1 MKRLFIFAGMVL
13 TGFSMVFGQE
23 NLIPNGDFEIAS
35 NNFLFGA
42 QFEDWNY
49 SGGEIAIET
58 SDVYDGTKAFR
69 TVNVTQKTANLEQD
83 IDLQTDVT
91 GQAFELTIH
100 YKVVD
105 AQEGDLALNSA
116 WRYYRP
122 TDGVH
127 DSAVLNQTLPIGEG
141 WQELK
146 VSTTKPENSNYLTV
160 SVQVKKGVKVLF
172 DGFSL
177 TRKTEAGPWFSV
189 APEKINPTTAQ
200 VGEEKLMATL
210 TIRQG
215 NLTKPVSVYITGTNR
230 GMFEVEKSEVSNAE
244 ETVKLWYKPT
254 SSGSHKAYLMVDS
267 EEATQYFTSIALSA
281 TASDPTLLPTL
292 NVTPEN
298 LPAFEAAA
306 GEYMT
311 ATVKVSSLNC
321 TEDVDVTILNDQDAA
336 AFTINSTLIP
346 KNIEAQTVITFH
358 PTKAGDYSATVYW
371 STPGVTRKTMRVT
384 GKAVAG
390 SENPNKDW
398 ATEFA
403 WDMQKPRVLLDERFD
418 NVEYNKTL
426 LLDGWQNVVLKGDRP
441 WWGFDDKD
449 AAGNVLEHCAKV
461 TAYIYQEKDS
471 VPWEMWLVTP
481 ALDYKNA
488 QAKTFTLRVR
498 GDYLLEGQSAELG
511 VYYIDATD
519 PQDVFFQDLG
529 LELPRTADE
538 SGEWVDIHINLEGQE
553 ETIADVFFMAF
564 RFTGN
569 SGQTGAATY
578 LLDDVSWGRTDLPRI
593 TADST
598 TIILTT
604 TPDAIEA
611 VAVNVTGHNLTEGI
625 SVSKGGSNPG
635 SFEVVPTSLPAEG
648 GVLGVGFQSSDP
660 GVHEAYL
667 RLRSRGA
674 ADVYIPMAVLVKEAT
689 DIQQTKDDGNGN
701 RLQLKDGH
709 LRIVTPEGVYSI
721 LGAKVE

>member
-1 MKRLFIFAGMVL
+1 MKRLFGFAGMVL
-13 TGFSMVFGQE
+13 MSICMAFGQE
-23 NLIPNGDFEIAS
+23 NLILNGDFEEAES
-35 NNFLFGA
+35 NFLFGA
-42 QFEDWNY
+42 RFEDWTYN
-49 SGGEIAIET
+49 GGEIAIET
-58 SDVYDGTKAFR
+58 SDVYDGAKAFR
-69 TVNVTQKTANLEQD
+69 TVNVTQKTASLSQEV
-83 IDLQTDVT
+83 DLQTDVT
-91 GQAFELTIH
+91 GQAFELVIH
-100 YKVVD
+100 YKVLE
-105 AQEGDLALNSA
+105 AAEGDLALNSS
-116 WRYYRP
+116 WIYSRP
-122 TDGVH
+122 TEGVH
-127 DSAVLNQTLPIGEG
+127 DSAVLNQALPIGEG

-146 VSTTKPENSNYLTV
+146 VSTTKPLNASYLNV

-177 TRKTEAGPWFSV
+177 TRQQGTLPWFTVS
-189 APEKINPTTAQ
+189 PENIPAAQ
-200 VGEEKLMATL
+200 ANAGEEKLMATL

-230 GMFEVEKSEVSNAE
+230 GMFEVEKSEVSAAE
-244 ETVKLWYKPT
+244 ETVKVWYKPT
-254 SSGSHKAYLMVDS
+254 AAGTHKAYLMVDS
-267 EEATQYFTSIALSA
+267 EEATQDFVSLTLSG
-281 TASDPTLLPTL
+281 TASDPTQAPELSITPT
-292 NVTPEN
+292 T
-298 LPAFEAAA
+298 LPAFEATA
-306 GEYMT
+306 GDYKT
-311 ATVKVSSLNC
+311 ATIAVHSLNC
-321 TEDVDVTILNDQDAA
+321 TEDIDVSILNDQDAA

-346 KNIEAQTVITFH
+346 KNMEAQTVITFH
-358 PTKAGDYSATVYW
+358 PTKAGDYSATIYW
-371 STPGVTRKTMRVT
+371 STPGVTRQTLRVT
-384 GKAVAG
+384 GTAVAG
-390 SENPNKDW
+390 SENPDKDW

-418 NVEYNKTL
+418 KAEHNKTL
-426 LLDGWQNVVLKGDRP
+426 VLDGWQNVVLQGDRP
-441 WWGFDDKD
+441 WWGFNDTN
-449 AAGNVLEHCAKV
+449 AVGNVLEKCAKV

-488 QAKTFTLRVR
+488 KAKTFTLRVR
-498 GDYLLEGQSAELG
+498 GDYLSEGQSAELG

-538 SGEWVDIHINLEGQE
+538 SGDWVDIHINLDGQDN
-553 ETIADVFFMAF
+553 IADVFFMAF

-604 TPDAIEA
+604 TPNAIEA

-625 SVSKGGSNPG
+625 TVSKGGSNPG
-635 SFEVVPTSLPAEG
+635 SFEVTPTSLPAEG
-648 GVLGVGFQSSDP
+648 GVLGVGFQSSDL

-674 ADVYIPMAVLVKEAT
+674 ADVYIPMAVLVKETT
-689 DIQQTKDDGNGN
+689 DIPQTKDESNGN
-701 RLQLKDGH
+701 QLQLKDGH
-709 LRIVTPEGVYSI
+709 LRIVTQEGVYSI
-721 LGAKVE
+721 LGAKME

>member
-1 MKRLFIFAGMVL
+1 MKRLFGFASMVL
-13 TGFSMVFGQE
+13 MSICMAFGQE
-23 NLIPNGDFEIAS
+23 NLILNGDFEEAES
-35 NNFLFGA
+35 NFLFGTR
-42 QFEDWNY
+42 FDDWSF

-58 SDVYDGTKAFR
+58 SDVYDGAKAFR
-69 TVNVTQKTANLEQD
+69 TVNVTQKTASLSQAV
-83 IDLQTDVT
+83 DLQTDVT
-91 GQAFELTIH
+91 GQAFELVIH
-100 YKVVD
+100 YKVLE
-105 AQEGDLALNSA
+105 AAEGDLALNSS
-116 WRYYRP
+116 WIYSRP
-122 TDGVH
+122 TEGVH

-146 VSTTKPENSNYLTV
+146 VSTTKPLNASSLNV

-177 TRKTEAGPWFSV
+177 TRQQGALPWFTVS
-189 APEKINPTTAQ
+189 PENIPAAQ
-200 VGEEKLMATL
+200 ANVGEEKVLATL
-210 TIRQG
+210 IIRQG
-215 NLTKPVSVYITGTNR
+215 NLTKPVSLYITGNNKE
-230 GMFEVEKSEVSNAE
+230 MFALEKSEVSAE
-244 ETVKLWYKPT
+244 EERVKLWYKPT
-254 SSGSHKAYLMVDS
+254 AAGTHKASLQADS
-267 EEATQYFTSIALSA
+267 EEATQDFVNLALSG
-281 TASDPTLLPTL
+281 TASDPTQAPELSITPT
-292 NVTPEN
+292 T
-298 LPAFEAAA
+298 LPAFEATA
-306 GEYMT
+306 GDYKT
-311 ATVKVSSLNC
+311 ATIAVHSLNC
-321 TEDVDVTILNDQDAA
+321 TEDIDVTILNDQDAA

-346 KNIEAQTVITFH
+346 KNMDAQTVITFH
-358 PTKAGDYSATVYW
+358 PTKAGEYSATVYW
-371 STPGVTRKTMRVT
+371 STPGVTRQTLRVT
-384 GKAVAG
+384 GTAVAG
-390 SENPNKDW
+390 SDTQKDW

-418 NVEYNKTL
+418 NVADNKTL
-426 LLDGWQNVVLKGDRP
+426 LLDGWQNVVLQGDRP

-498 GDYLLEGQSAELG
+498 GDYLSEGQSAELG

-529 LELPRTADE
+529 LGLPRTADE

-564 RFTGN
+564 RFTGK

-604 TPDAIEA
+604 TPDTIEA
-611 VAVNVTGHNLTEGI
+611 VAVNVEGHNLTEGI

-635 SFEVVPTSLPAEG
+635 SFEVTPTSLPAEG
-648 GVLGVGFQSSDP
+648 GILGVGFQSSDL

-674 ADVYIPMAVLVKEAT
+674 ADVYIPMAVLVKET
-689 DIQQTKDDGNGN
+689 TGTIQTAADGNRN

-709 LRIVTPEGVYSI
+709 LRIVTPEGVYNL

>member
-1 MKRLFIFAGMVL
+1 MKRLFGFASMVL
-13 TGFSMVFGQE
+13 MSICMAFGQE
-23 NLIPNGDFEIAS
+23 NLILNGDFEEAES
-35 NNFLFGA
+35 NFLFGA
-42 QFEDWNY
+42 RFEDWTYN
-49 SGGEIAIET
+49 GGEIAIET
-58 SDVYDGTKAFR
+58 IDVYDGAKAFR
-69 TVNVTQKTANLEQD
+69 TVNVTQKTANLSQEV
-83 IDLQTDVT
+83 DLQTDVT
-91 GQAFELTIH
+91 GQAFELVIH
-100 YKVVD
+100 YKVLE
-105 AQEGDLALNSA
+105 AAEGDLALNSS
-116 WRYYRP
+116 WIYSRP
-122 TDGVH
+122 TEGVH

-146 VSTTKPENSNYLTV
+146 VSTTKPLNASYLNV

-177 TRKTEAGPWFSV
+177 TRQQGALPWFTVS
-189 APEKINPTTAQ
+189 PENIPAAQ
-200 VGEEKLMATL
+200 ANVGEEKLMATL
-210 TIRQG
+210 IIRQG
-215 NLTKPVSVYITGTNR
+215 NLTKPVSLYITGNNR
-230 GMFEVEKSEVSNAE
+230 EMFALEKSEVSAE
-244 ETVKLWYKPT
+244 EERVKLWYKPT
-254 SSGSHKAYLMVDS
+254 AAGTHKAYLMADS
-267 EEATQYFTSIALSA
+267 EEATQDFVSLTLSG
-281 TASDPTLLPTL
+281 TASDPTQAPELSITPT
-292 NVTPEN
+292 T
-298 LPAFEAAA
+298 LPAFEATA
-306 GEYMT
+306 GDYKT
-311 ATVKVSSLNC
+311 ATIAVHSLNC
-321 TEDVDVTILNDQDAA
+321 TEDIDVTILNDQDAA

-346 KNIEAQTVITFH
+346 KNMDAQTVITFH
-358 PTKAGDYSATVYW
+358 PTKAGEYSATVYW
-371 STPGVTRKTMRVT
+371 STPGVTRQTLRVT
-384 GKAVAG
+384 GTAVAG
-390 SENPNKDW
+390 SDTQKDW

-403 WDMQKPRVLLDERFD
+403 WDMQKPRALLDERFD
-418 NVEYNKTL
+418 NVAYNKTL
-426 LLDGWQNVVLKGDRP
+426 LLDGWQNVVLQGDRP

-498 GDYLLEGQSAELG
+498 GDYLSEGQSAELG

-538 SGEWVDIHINLEGQE
+538 SGDWVDIHINLDGQDN
-553 ETIADVFFMAF
+553 IADVFFMAF

-611 VAVNVTGHNLTEGI
+611 VAVNVEGHNLTEGI

-635 SFEVVPTSLPAEG
+635 SFEVTPTSLPAEG
-648 GVLGVGFQSSDP
+648 GILGVGFQSSDL

-674 ADVYIPMAVLVKEAT
+674 ADVYIPMAVLVKET
-689 DIQQTKDDGNGN
+689 TGTIQTTADGNRN

-709 LRIVTPEGVYSI
+709 LRIVTPEGVYNL

>member
-1 MKRLFIFAGMVL
+1 MVL
-13 TGFSMVFGQE
+13 MSICMAFGQS
-23 NLIPNGDFEIAS
+23 NLLSNGDFEIAES
-35 NNFLFGA
+35 TFLGVH
-42 QFEDWNY
+42 FEDWDYTGKENN
-49 SGGEIAIET
+49 IET
-58 SDVYDGTKAFR
+58 TDVYDGEQAFR
-69 TVNVTQKTANLEQD
+69 TGRQTMQSALLSQDVGLLDDLPGQVFELVLHYKTVSASIGDLELNSGWQGTN
-83 IDLQTDVT
+83 TDVT
-91 GQAFELTIH
+91 
-100 YKVVD
+100 
-105 AQEGDLALNSA
+105 
-116 WRYYRP
+116 
-122 TDGVH
+122 H
-127 DSAVLNQTLPIGEG
+127 DSEVLQQSLATGNG
-141 WQELK
+141 WQELRVETSK
-146 VSTTKPENSNYLTV
+146 PQGATTLHV
-160 SVQVKKGVKVLF
+160 SVKIAKNADVIF

-177 TRKTEAGPWFSV
+177 VRKAEARPWFTVS
-189 APEKINPTTAQ
+189 PENIPAAQ
-200 VGEEKLMATL
+200 ANVGEEKVMATL
-210 TIRQG
+210 IIRQG
-215 NLTKPVSVYITGTNR
+215 NLTKPVSLYITGNNKE
-230 GMFEVEKSEVSNAE
+230 MFTLEKSEVSAE
-244 ETVKLWYKPT
+244 EERVKLWYKPT
-254 SSGSHKAYLMVDS
+254 AAGTHKAYLMADS
-267 EEATQYFTSIALSA
+267 EEATQDFTSLALA
-281 TASDPTLLPTL
+281 GTASDPTQAPELSITPT
-292 NVTPEN
+292 T
-298 LPAFEAAA
+298 LPAFEATA
-306 GEYMT
+306 GDYQK
-311 ATVKVSSLNC
+311 ATIAVHSLNC
-321 TEDVDVTILNDQDAA
+321 TEDIDVTILNDQDAA

-346 KNIEAQTVITFH
+346 KNMDAQTVITFH
-358 PTKAGDYSATVYW
+358 PTKAGEYSATVYW
-371 STPGVTRKTMRVT
+371 STPGVTRQTLRVT
-384 GKAVAG
+384 GTAVAV
-390 SENPNKDW
+390 SDTQKDW

-418 NVEYNKTL
+418 NVAYNKTL
-426 LLDGWQNVVLKGDRP
+426 LLDGWQNVVLQGGRP

-488 QAKTFTLRVR
+488 KAKTFTLRVR
-498 GDYLLEGQSAELG
+498 GDYLSEGQSAELG

-529 LELPRTADE
+529 LGLPRTADE

-564 RFTGN
+564 RFTGK

-611 VAVNVTGHNLTEGI
+611 VAVNVEGHNLTEGI

-635 SFEVVPTSLPAEG
+635 SFEVAPTSLPAEG
-648 GVLGVGFQSSDP
+648 GILGVGFQSSDL

-674 ADVYIPMAVLVKEAT
+674 ADVYIPMAVLVKET
-689 DIQQTKDDGNGN
+689 TGTIQTTADGNRN

-709 LRIVTPEGVYSI
+709 LRIVTPEGVYNL